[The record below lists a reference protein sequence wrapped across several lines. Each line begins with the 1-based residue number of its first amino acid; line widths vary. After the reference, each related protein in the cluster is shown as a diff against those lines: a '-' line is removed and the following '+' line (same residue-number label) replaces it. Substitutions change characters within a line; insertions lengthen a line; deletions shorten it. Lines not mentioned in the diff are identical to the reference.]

1 MDILTVSRANFV
13 NGYFVAGFWSI
24 IFYHLGFWTV
34 CYVVIVAKHLVELHD
49 NCSSQNNLLKFVLT
63 LCVSICVL
71 QLDLYHLSAISNG
84 HRINECS
91 ALVTTDLCISFWTH
105 N

>member
-49 NCSSQNNLLKFVLT
+49 NCSSQNNLLKQQ
-63 LCVSICVL
+63 ICFDIVCFNVCA
-71 QLDLYHLSAISNG
+71 S
-84 HRINECS
+84 
-91 ALVTTDLCISFWTH
+91 T
-105 N
+105 